1 MYRGV
6 RNMKY
11 KIDKYYQEGFRKS
24 SSLYDLFS
32 VEMEKDVI
40 RDLGE
45 IRFLSRFGDR
55 LDSVSGFSE
64 VYKSNVVRVLFD
76 FNYINNFY
84 FIIF

>member
-1 MYRGV
+1 
-6 RNMKY
+6 MKY

-55 LDSVSGFSE
+55 LGSVSGFSE

>member
-1 MYRGV
+1 
-6 RNMKY
+6 
-11 KIDKYYQEGFRKS
+11 
-24 SSLYDLFS
+24 
-32 VEMEKDVI
+32 MEKDVI

-84 FIIF
+84 FIIFRRIW